1 MYSYSSSLSNNT
13 SQLESLLT
21 VLSIFGAIASI
32 IAVILCAV
40 IADKKGR
47 SVGGWIFGGLCL
59 GWIGVII
66 LCCLSDL
73 KSDNYRKSG
82 SFNRVVGGNTR
93 KVGTHVC
100 EKCGET
106 IDTVQC
112 PWCGT
117 FGDRRKIEAEKTQ
130 ECWESVR
137 KINKEKEVI
146 PSSKRRCENCGE
158 MIDTEQCPWC
168 GTRKNK

>member
-1 MYSYSSSLSNNT
+1 MGMYSYSSSLSNNT

-21 VLSIFGAIASI
+21 GLSVFGVIASI
-32 IAVILCAV
+32 IAIILCAV

-47 SVGGWIFGGLCL
+47 SVGGWIFGALCL

-73 KSDNYRKSG
+73 NTNYYKKSG
-82 SFNRVVGGNTR
+82 IGTTQPGVFPKARTIEPK
-93 KVGTHVC
+93 KVG
-100 EKCGET
+100 
-106 IDTVQC
+106 
-112 PWCGT
+112 
-117 FGDRRKIEAEKTQ
+117 
-130 ECWESVR
+130 SY
-137 KINKEKEVI
+137 
-146 PSSKRRCENCGE
+146 RCENCGE